1 MFNIRKPINM
11 IHYFNRSEDKIHMNI
26 SINTEKFFK
35 KTWRP
40 FPKLHSIIKIK
51 DGYSLNKVK

>member
-11 IHYFNRSEDKIHMNI
+11 IHYINRSEDKIHMNI

-35 KTWRP
+35 KMM
-40 FPKLHSIIKIK
+40 SI
-51 DGYSLNKVK
+51 S

>member
-11 IHYFNRSEDKIHMNI
+11 IHYINRSEDKINMNI

-35 KTWRP
+35 KMVDKT
-40 FPKLHSIIKIK
+40 
-51 DGYSLNKVK
+51 D